1 MHRVTEESIHREC
14 EWKRSAKGE
23 TADALSATQE
33 PPRRLDK
40 QCLLMEVRQ
49 ECPMNK
55 PFVLYWLRRSSPWE
69 YDA

>member
-40 QCLLMEVRQ
+40 QCLLMEVRNAKQ
-49 ECPMNK
+49 LVSNPKYRPRGGMC
-55 PFVLYWLRRSSPWE
+55 RQ
-69 YDA
+69 

>member
-1 MHRVTEESIHREC
+1 MHRVTEESTHREC

-40 QCLLMEVRQ
+40 QCLLMEVRMRHS
-49 ECPMNK
+49 EKRAPDTSYIAVTT
-55 PFVLYWLRRSSPWE
+55 P
-69 YDA
+69 